1 MNDPEMT
8 DLGRNFKGV
17 PGFKRKH
24 NIQKIKDLKR
34 NKIKK
39 TTATKYNIP
48 NKKKMSGFIRLDTIE
63 EKMSKFKDIV
73 N

>member
-48 NKKKMSGFIRLDTIE
+48 NKKK
-63 EKMSKFKDIV
+63 K
-73 N
+73 

>member
-48 NKKKMSGFIRLDTIE
+48 NKKKNEWVYQIRYYRR
-63 EKMSKFKDIV
+63 KDE
-73 N
+73 